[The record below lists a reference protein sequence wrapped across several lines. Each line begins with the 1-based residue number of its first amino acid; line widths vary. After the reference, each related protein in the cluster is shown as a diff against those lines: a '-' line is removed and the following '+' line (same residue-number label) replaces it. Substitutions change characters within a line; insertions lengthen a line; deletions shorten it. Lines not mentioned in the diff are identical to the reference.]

1 MATLPNLAYGSAVIV
16 AITGISVI
24 VTIAAEL
31 CITAVLLPL
40 QFLQL
45 ALRLVQFRV
54 DFIALFGILGTL
66 MVAGELV
73 DLRGELCNLHA
84 SGKTRVHVDGGGV
97 VQNHL
102 RA

>member
-1 MATLPNLAYGSAVIV
+1 M
-16 AITGISVI
+16 
-24 VTIAAEL
+24 
-31 CITAVLLPL
+31 AVLLPL

-45 ALRLVQFRV
+45 ALHLVQYRV
-54 DFIALFGILGTL
+54 DFIALFGILGAL

-73 DLRGELCNLHA
+73 DLRSEMRDLHA
-84 SGKTRVHVDGGGV
+84 SGETCIQVDGGWG

>member
-1 MATLPNLAYGSAVIV
+1 MSGSCFAFF
-16 AITGISVI
+16 
-24 VTIAAEL
+24 
-31 CITAVLLPL
+31 VLL

-45 ALRLVQFRV
+45 LLHFVQFCEN
-54 DFIALFGILGTL
+54 FIALFGILGTL
-66 MVAGELV
+66 MVACELI
-73 DLRGELCNLHA
+73 DLRGKMRNLHA

>member
-1 MATLPNLAYGSAVIV
+1 M
-16 AITGISVI
+16 
-24 VTIAAEL
+24 
-31 CITAVLLPL
+31 AVLLPL

-45 ALRLVQFRV
+45 ALHLVQFRV
-54 DFIALFGILGTL
+54 DFIALFGILGAL
-66 MVAGELV
+66 MVSRELI
-73 DLRGELCNLHA
+73 DLRSEMRDLHA

>member
-1 MATLPNLAYGSAVIV
+1 M
-16 AITGISVI
+16 
-24 VTIAAEL
+24 
-31 CITAVLLPL
+31 AVLLPL

-45 ALRLVQFRV
+45 ALHLVQV
-54 DFIALFGILGTL
+54 CENFIALFGILGTL
-66 MVAGELV
+66 MVACELI
-73 DLRGELCNLHA
+73 DLRGKMRNLHA